1 MNPDDL
7 LQQIVDLCT
16 QYVGSGGDP
25 NQLMDALAQSWQGA
39 PDDQGNQGDQGALPP
54 PEGGDQLMNADAVGG
69 VPDLSEMM
77 PSAPPSSNG
86 GQHPFA
92 DASAMAIEDMKRKSK
107 AR

>member
-39 PDDQGNQGDQGALPP
+39 PDDEGAAPP
-54 PEGGDQLMNADAVGG
+54 PEGGDELMDADAVGG
-69 VPDLSEMM
+69 VPDLSGMM